1 MVPTVQQVLFLPI
14 SSSAFGTSGCHIRCG
29 SALGIVSS
37 NHWDMQASMEE
48 LSACPGIGPTKVR
61 RLHETFHEPFRR
73 TLQRATEDVPSGE
86 GQPSSVREPTTAI
99 DDALLFD

>member
-1 MVPTVQQVLFLPI
+1 ML
-14 SSSAFGTSGCHIRCG
+14 SMWN
-29 SALGIVSS
+29 

-61 RLHETFHEPFRR
+61 RLYETFHEPFRR
-73 TLQRATEDVPSGE
+73 TLHRGTEDERSRE
-86 GQPSSVREPTTAI
+86 EQPSAAREPSIAI